1 MFDQRAGAPDQ
12 PPAPVGM
19 RELTPQPPARGLASP
34 GVMAPAV
41 QMGPVSVGPA
51 AYVPV
56 VAADP
61 EASVVAREDALE
73 GTLTSRG
80 TLRVMGRVKGR
91 IEAVRLHVEDGARVE
106 ADVVVDEAVI
116 AGEFVGNL
124 TCRQRLEA
132 HPSGRL
138 SGHIETYRVMLH
150 EGARVEGEVHMLPEP
165 EPSPTGE
172 PAGEP
177 ERVRGDTVRGNAPIR
192 GSSEPGAEGAADVL
206 GASPSA
212 PVTGTATDAGR
223 DEGAAPSV
231 LRPAPRS
238 AARSASLAASEA
250 VPVAPRA
257 AGPMSTGARSGL

>member
-19 RELTPQPPARGLASP
+19 RELTPQPPARQMASP
-34 GVMAPAV
+34 EAVAPMAH
-41 QMGPVSVGPA
+41 MGPVSVGPA

-56 VAADP
+56 VSPDL
-61 EASVVAREDALE
+61 EASVVARDDSVE
-73 GTLTSRG
+73 GTFTSRG
-80 TLRVMGRVKGR
+80 TVRVMGTVKGR
-91 IEAVRLHVEDGARVE
+91 IEAVRLHIDDGARVE

-165 EPSPTGE
+165 ETAS
-172 PAGEP
+172 EP
-177 ERVRGDTVRGNAPIR
+177 ERGRAETVRGSAPIR
-192 GSSEPGAEGAADVL
+192 GSAEPGSDVQ
-206 GASPSA
+206 P
-212 PVTGTATDAGR
+212 DAGPR
-223 DEGAAPSV
+223 APSV
-231 LRPAPRS
+231 SAGAPGKDAGPTADDKATPAVARPAPRS
-238 AARSASLAASEA
+238 AARSTS
-250 VPVAPRA
+250 VPSATESVRVTPRA
-257 AGPMSTGARSGL
+257 ASPVSNGARSGL